1 MLEKLMGRAWPAW
14 IALGVGAGL
23 LYIVI
28 PSPAVGSLL
37 SAATGLASVCLS
49 LYGIRRHRSASVVA
63 WLIFIGG
70 QLSWVLGDLMYA
82 RNEFVLQQQPYPS
95 MADVLYLLAYPLLV
109 AGLFLLTR
117 AQGPRTLAEL
127 IDSAVIATG
136 LSLVYWII
144 VIDPIALDT
153 ATPLLIRITT
163 IAYPT
168 GGVLL
173 CAVLLPMAARSGQ
186 RTPSAWLLL
195 LGSVATLAGNAVYT
209 LLPNPAAI
217 TIKVVFGGFLFS
229 YLCFAG
235 AAMHP
240 SGHTPV
246 PVRELKIFSR
256 GQLGLLAAA
265 ALLVPAMLVLDGL
278 RHPGSVSW
286 LAIAVGSVVL
296 LLLML
301 ARLSGSITRVR
312 VQAGQLEDLAMSDE
326 LTGLPNRRRFEER
339 LRECLPAGR
348 PQVAVLD
355 LNGFKAVNDR
365 FGHAVGDDLLAQ
377 VATRLSDSLREDDL
391 VARMGGDE
399 FAVLVSAA
407 TPAVMDN
414 VVERLKVSLRL
425 PIVTGGNDL
434 LVTASIGIADS
445 TGTDDPYEIMR
456 RADVAMYVA
465 KALGENQRR
474 RYDPSMDDH
483 AREQNRLAAELRIAL
498 DTGQFHLVYQPI
510 VELPSG
516 RITSV
521 EALIRWNH
529 PEHGF
534 VSPADFIPAAERNGL
549 IVEIGEWVLRTAC
562 AQAVTWRQTLGD
574 RAPQRM
580 SVNVSARQ
588 LTEPDFP
595 GLVTEVLAWT
605 GLGAANLIV
614 EVTETA
620 VFAGGQ
626 AVLAVNAL
634 HELGV
639 HIALDDFGTGHSSL
653 TLLQTVPV
661 DVLKVDKSFVD
672 NITMSGRHAVIAS
685 ALIQVSDGLGLIA
698 VAEGVETGEQAAEL
712 HRIGYR
718 RAQGYYFGKPAAEPD
733 FERTT
738 AITV

>member
-1 MLEKLMGRAWPAW
+1 MLG
-14 IALGVGAGL
+14 LGACF
-23 LYIVI
+23 LYTVI
-28 PSPAVGSLL
+28 PSAGVGSLL
-37 SAATGLASVCLS
+37 SAATGLTSVGLS
-49 LYGIRRHRSASVVA
+49 LYGIRRHRSASVPA
-63 WLIFIGG
+63 WLVFIGG
-70 QLSWVLGDLMYA
+70 QLSWVLGDLAYA
-82 RNEFVLQQQPYPS
+82 GNDFALHHQPYPS
-95 MADVLYLLAYPLLV
+95 LADLFYLLAYPLLV

-117 AQGPRTLAEL
+117 AHGPRNRAEL
-127 IDSAVIATG
+127 IDAAVIATG
-136 LSLVYWII
+136 LSLVYWIV
-144 VIDPIALDT
+144 VIGPIATD
-153 ATPLLIRITT
+153 AAIPVLIRTT
-163 IAYPT
+163 TVAYPT
-168 GGVLL
+168 AGVLL
-173 CAVLLPMAARSGQ
+173 CAVLLPMIARSGH
-186 RTPSAWLLL
+186 RTPSAWLLM
-195 LGSVATLAGNAVYT
+195 LGSLATLAGNVGYT
-209 LLPNPAAI
+209 LVPNPPAI
-217 TIKVVFGGFLFS
+217 MIKLVFGAFLFS

-235 AAMHP
+235 AALHP
-240 SGHTPV
+240 SGHAPV

-256 GQLGLLAAA
+256 GQLGPLAAA
-265 ALLVPAMLVLDGL
+265 TLLVPATLVFEGL
-278 RHPGSVSW
+278 SRPGSVNW

-296 LLLML
+296 FLLML

-312 VQAGQLEDLAMSDE
+312 VQAGQLVDLAMSDE

-339 LRECLPAGR
+339 LRDCLPAGA

-355 LNGFKAVNDR
+355 LNAFKAVNDR
-365 FGHAVGDDLLAQ
+365 FGHAVGDDLLAE
-377 VATRLSDSLREDDL
+377 VATRLAGAVRQGDL

-399 FAVLVSAA
+399 FAVLVPAA
-407 TPAVMDN
+407 TAAVMDN

-425 PIVTGGNDL
+425 PIVTGGNEL

-445 TGTDDPYEIMR
+445 DGTDDPYEIMR

-465 KALGENQRR
+465 KSLGENQRR
-474 RYDPSMDDH
+474 RYHPSMDDH
-483 AREQNRLAAELRIAL
+483 AREQNRLAAELRVAL
-498 DTGQFHLVYQPI
+498 DSGQFHLVYQPI
-510 VELPSG
+510 VELPTG

-521 EALIRWNH
+521 EALIRWTH
-529 PEHGF
+529 PERGF

-562 AQAVTWRQTLGD
+562 AQAVTWRRTLGD

-588 LTEPDFP
+588 LAEPDFP
-595 GLVTEVLAWT
+595 DLVTEVLAWT

-626 AVLAVNAL
+626 AVLAVKAL

-685 ALIQVSDGLGLIA
+685 ALIQVSNGLGLTA
-698 VAEGVETGEQAAEL
+698 VAEGVETGDQAAEL

-718 RAQGYYFGKPAAEPD
+718 RAQGYYFGKPMPQPD
-733 FERTT
+733 FEAIT
-738 AITV
+738 AIAV